1 MAHETGCLLVLDKM
15 KTKPAASINADKKY
29 NSLKQQKEFP
39 LVTVKLEVDTE
50 DEEELEEVVSLMRPD
65 CSTEEEYITDEDGFT
80 TKDDDGFIEETP
92 KSIQLIQLQD

>member
-1 MAHETGCLLVLDKM
+1 MAH
-15 KTKPAASINADKKY
+15 
-29 NSLKQQKEFP
+29 EFP

-80 TKDDDGFIEETP
+80 TKDDDGFIEETL
-92 KSIQLIQLQD
+92 KVFNSFNSQD